1 MKKILFI
8 FLVLFCF
15 NANSTENVINT
26 LKIVKKVYFKSET
39 SFDNCG
45 IIHGKINFF
54 SNGKSEEIYTCQETK
69 STHVWNG
76 DWKDISKIYG
86 FDRPK
91 LSWIE
96 IAYSEERK
104 RSFLFQK
111 DFIKSTDREKSIE
124 KGESIYVYTDEKFNK
139 KEKSKVV
146 KKKNENSK
154 DLSGNAIDCYAKNTY
169 ERRTKSATYPNGY
182 KVNTH
187 YYATIKFFTKT
198 KVKLAIAIVSDE
210 KTERTTDT
218 VLSEKEFKFLLPEG
232 TFNYEVEEEV
242 IVIKVTKNTKNLY
255 DPFKYW
261 KRLIDKRGEEIIIRR
276 KTLDIFDPVIT
287 GRAVQAGNRMKCK
300 LVDYDDASL
309 FKKYNELNKIL
320 NKLLQKQKKESESK
334 NIL

>member
-111 DFIKSTDREKSIE
+111 DFIKSTDREKSIK

-154 DLSGNAIDCYAKNTY
+154 DLSGNAVECYKKKYRKYHGGLGNPSFT
-169 ERRTKSATYPNGY
+169 
-182 KVNTH
+182 VND
-187 YYATIKFFTKT
+187 YYHANIKFLTKT
-198 KVKLAIAIVSDE
+198 KVTFTLAIFSDE
-210 KTERTTDT
+210 KMD
-218 VLSEKEFKFLLPEG
+218 LKGNIISEKEFKILLPEN
-232 TFNYEVEEEV
+232 TFKYEVREKV
-242 IVIKVTKNTKNLY
+242 IVIKMKNNIQNLY
-255 DPFKYW
+255 DPSERLKYLVD
-261 KRLIDKRGEEIIIRR
+261 KKRGEIWIWREDLKLI
-276 KTLDIFDPVIT
+276 DPVIT
-287 GRAVQAGNRMKCK
+287 AQLNLAGDPLGCK
-300 LVDYDDASL
+300 LVDFDDASL
-309 FKKYNELNKIL
+309 FEKYNEFN
-320 NKLLQKQKKESESK
+320 NLLRNLKKDSKSK